1 MILTEESKT
10 VPDTNTA
17 VFERLR
23 EIDVLDEDTASRIGR
38 AAGFRNVL
46 AHRYGNEIDDEDV
59 FNVLQTELPVFRS
72 FLGELRSY
80 IE

>member
-1 MILTEESKT
+1 M
-10 VPDTNTA
+10 
-17 VFERLR
+17 
-23 EIDVLDEDTASRIGR
+23 GR

-59 FNVLQTELPVFRS
+59 FNVLQTEPPVFQS